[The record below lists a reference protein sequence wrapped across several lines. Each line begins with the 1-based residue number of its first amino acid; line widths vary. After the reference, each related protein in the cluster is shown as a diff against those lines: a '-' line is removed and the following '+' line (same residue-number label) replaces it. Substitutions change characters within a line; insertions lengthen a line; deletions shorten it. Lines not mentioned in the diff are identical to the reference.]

1 MHSKKH
7 SMIAFPRFK
16 LPYSTN
22 SSMRHSQCSALQSSR
37 RLNSRTHSQ
46 WKVRTSHPFN
56 TNWQTAVESKIYFF
70 FLSLLL
76 SRPCSFYF
84 LSLPPYHPPS
94 DPTQTTECQMDGE
107 SVLRTIDRWKAKPM
121 SISQRHKSKMRYR
134 HVSLP

>member
-56 TNWQTAVESKIYFF
+56 TNWQTAVESKIYVFSYPF
-70 FLSLLL
+70 CSLALAP
-76 SRPCSFYF
+76 STFSP
-84 LSLPPYHPPS
+84 SLPTTLPLIPPKPQS
-94 DPTQTTECQMDGE
+94 AKWMVNLFCERSIDGRRSRCRLV
-107 SVLRTIDRWKAKPM
+107 SVTNPR
-121 SISQRHKSKMRYR
+121 
-134 HVSLP
+134 